1 MRFNFFSSVSV
12 AALIAHQTVQAVDVD
27 DDLLIQLDSRP
38 DFENEYNLA
47 QAGVEVA
54 LSDDDDFNLAQLNAE
69 LDNDQR
75 GFMSDADFAQK
86 KAAPEP
92 ESSSS
97 SESKSGS
104 SSSESKSGSSS
115 SSSGSDSKSGSSSS
129 GSSSGSESG
138 SESSSG
144 SESGSGSSS
153 NSGSDSGSNSGS
165 ESSSSEEEQPA
176 KKKKSKDSSKAQ
188 IDGGD
193 LAQVDIEIDMSK
205 KVEK

>member
-104 SSSESKSGSSS
+104 SSGSS

-165 ESSSSEEEQPA
+165 E
-176 KKKKSKDSSKAQ
+176 
-188 IDGGD
+188 
-193 LAQVDIEIDMSK
+193 
-205 KVEK
+205 

>member
-115 SSSGSDSKSGSSSS
+115 GSDSKSGSSSS

>member
-12 AALIAHQTVQAVDVD
+12 AALVAHQTVQAVDVD
-27 DDLLIQLDSRP
+27 DDLLIQLESHP

-104 SSSESKSGSSS
+104 SS
-115 SSSGSDSKSGSSSS
+115 DSKSGSSSS
-129 GSSSGSESG
+129 DSSSGSESG
-138 SESSSG
+138 SS
-144 SESGSGSSS
+144 SESGSGSDSESGSGSSSNSGSDSSS

-165 ESSSSEEEQPA
+165 ESSSSEEE
-176 KKKKSKDSSKAQ
+176 
-188 IDGGD
+188 
-193 LAQVDIEIDMSK
+193 
-205 KVEK
+205 

>member
-115 SSSGSDSKSGSSSS
+115 SSGSDSKSGSSSS